1 MARFIVSSR
10 NDSSITISNRL
21 QSVFVDFSF
30 IIKADYTAEDRR
42 VVYYMSPEM
51 EGFFLEGDI
60 ADVFYAKFLE
70 YHNGNNIDLRKN

>member
-1 MARFIVSSR
+1 MSRFFISSR
-10 NDSSITISNRL
+10 NESSITISNNL
-21 QSVFVDFSF
+21 QSVFVDFTF
-30 IIKADYTAEDRR
+30 IIKADYIAKDRR

-70 YHNGNNIDLRKN
+70 YHNSNYVDFRKN